1 MKKSVLILLTLV
13 PLIVGYGIN
22 IACTIPVIGM
32 VIYYF
37 VPIAVLMFW
46 FYLGSQYAKTTWK
59 AVPSVLIGSAT
70 GILSLMLYLWQF
82 LGHNDE
88 TRDTVLAGIS
98 QMYSAATPMYLFSR
112 LANLFESRPN
122 YTGQTTMVAMQVV
135 AVILMIVIF
144 TVGYFWEKTLAE
156 NGRLQH
162 PQRGEAM
169 RL

>member
-1 MKKSVLILLTLV
+1 MES
-13 PLIVGYGIN
+13 
-22 IACTIPVIGM
+22 CTIRANRQCHRDFIIDAV
-32 VIYYF
+32 F
-37 VPIAVLMFW
+37 VAV
-46 FYLGSQYAKTTWK
+46 
-59 AVPSVLIGSAT
+59 
-70 GILSLMLYLWQF
+70 

-144 TVGYFWEKTLAE
+144 TVGYFWGKTLAE